1 MAGHATTQSA
11 KHRAGAGSVQRPTA
25 PGAAKPEAPVA
36 PAPAAPA
43 PVPAPAAAK
52 RGPTRFAPFN
62 LSSSNRTNREEPA
75 EAAPKPAWDSS
86 VGPTDP
92 GKRYNCKLDAPK
104 SAAKSKEARRDVA
117 KSASKAARAEAMAN
131 RRA

>member
-1 MAGHATTQSA
+1 MLWWE
-11 KHRAGAGSVQRPTA
+11 

-36 PAPAAPA
+36 PAAVAPAAAAPA

-104 SAAKSKEARRDVA
+104 SAAKSKEARRDGA